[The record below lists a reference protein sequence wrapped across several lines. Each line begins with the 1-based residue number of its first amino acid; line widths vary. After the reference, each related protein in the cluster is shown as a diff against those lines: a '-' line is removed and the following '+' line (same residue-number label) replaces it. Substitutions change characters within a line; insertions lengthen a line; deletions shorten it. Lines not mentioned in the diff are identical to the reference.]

1 MTKNND
7 LSRRQILERMTLVM
21 GGAVSLTVLSACDG
35 GVSVPTKEEVES
47 GIPLKALNQ
56 AQLDLVGDMAD
67 TIIPDTDTLGA
78 KSVNV
83 HYLIDELADNW
94 MKATEKTVFLG
105 KLTALDERIKSE
117 NGKSFSDLDMTG
129 RGAVLDQL
137 GAEML
142 AAGEAANGGDITNSD
157 DGADKHIYLEL
168 RELILFGYYTSEV
181 GASEELLYDPIPG
194 DFKGCV
200 PYSEIGK
207 AWSI

>member
-7 LSRRQILERMTLVM
+7 LNRRQILERMSLVM

-35 GVSVPTKEEVES
+35 GVSVPTKEEVEN

-56 AQLDLVGDMAD
+56 AQLDLIGDMAD
-67 TIIPDTDTLGA
+67 TIIPDTETPGA

-83 HYLIDELADNW
+83 HYLIDELAVNW
-94 MKATEKTVFLG
+94 MKASEKTIFLG
-105 KLTALDERIKSE
+105 KLTALDERIKVE
-117 NGKSFSDLDMTG
+117 HGKSFSELDMAG

-137 GAEML
+137 GAEMI
-142 AAGEAANGGDITNSD
+142 AEGEAA
-157 DGADKHIYLEL
+157 DGEEQNIYREL

-207 AWSI
+207 AWSA